1 MIFMRDLLTTTIRQ
15 CQVRAWNTKL
25 GTVGLYGATT
35 SESVSIHYSISEN
48 LFLLPKL
55 LRGSSPIYQPYHPLN
70 SWLTTKVM
78 ASYFSIHVPVTVN
91 CTEKIG

>member
-1 MIFMRDLLTTTIRQ
+1 MVFMRDLLTTTIRQ

-48 LFLLPKL
+48 LFFCCQNYLGDQAQSTSHTILLIVGL
-55 LRGSSPIYQPYHPLN
+55 LQR
-70 SWLTTKVM
+70 SW
-78 ASYFSIHVPVTVN
+78 PVVFPSMYRLLFTAQ
-91 CTEKIG
+91 KR

>member
-35 SESVSIHYSISEN
+35 SESVSIHFSISEN
-48 LFLLPKL
+48 PFFFCCQNYLGDQAQSTSHTILLIVGLLQRLWPVVFPSMYRLLF
-55 LRGSSPIYQPYHPLN
+55 
-70 SWLTTKVM
+70 
-78 ASYFSIHVPVTVN
+78 TVQ
-91 CTEKIG
+91 KR